1 MKTRERFSASVD
13 EALLE
18 AGRRAVASG
27 RAPSLSAWVNQALQ
41 RQAEHDRRME
51 AIDIFIAEYEAE
63 HGEITLDEI
72 EEASRRARARAL
84 IVRSDGRAVRLDASA
99 GS

>member
-13 EALLE
+13 EDLLE

-27 RAPSLSAWVNQALQ
+27 RSPSLSAWVNEALR
-41 RQAEHDRRME
+41 RQVDHDRRME
-51 AIDIFIAEYEAE
+51 ALDAFIAEYEAE

-72 EEASRRARARAL
+72 EAASRRARARAL
-84 IVRSDGRAVRLDASA
+84 VVRGAGRPT
-99 GS
+99 